1 MTTTGLR
8 PRLNVRQRKDTGY
21 LPHSSPFSLQFR
33 PAILYSDGY
42 LPLVPEDKNE
52 TDKIHT
58 PRIVPQ
64 NWSARHLTP
73 VALAVATVFMLA
85 GCEKSDETVS
95 LYQNADDC
103 SAANPGKSAECTTA
117 YNNALKEA
125 ERTAPKYATR
135 EDCVAE
141 FGEGQCQQAPAQAG
155 MAPEN
160 QAQAQQSS
168 GSFWMPLM
176 AGYMMGRLMGG
187 GAGFAQ
193 QPLFSSKNPTSP
205 AYGKYTDATGKNY
218 GAAQPGR
225 TMTVPKTAMA
235 PKPATTTTVTRGGFG
250 ESVAKQSTM
259 QRSATG
265 TSSRSMGG

>member
-1 MTTTGLR
+1 MKRTKSIR
-8 PRLNVRQRKDTGY
+8 HASFRK
-21 LPHSSPFSLQFR
+21 
-33 PAILYSDGY
+33 
-42 LPLVPEDKNE
+42 
-52 TDKIHT
+52 
-58 PRIVPQ
+58 

-103 SAANPGKSAECTTA
+103 SAANPGKKRRMYHRVQQC
-117 YNNALKEA
+117 A
-125 ERTAPKYATR
+125 ERSRTYCAEIRHR

-193 QPLFSSKNPTSP
+193 QPLFSSKIRP
-205 AYGKYTDATGKNY
+205 AGL
-218 GAAQPGR
+218 R
-225 TMTVPKTAMA
+225 
-235 PKPATTTTVTRGGFG
+235 
-250 ESVAKQSTM
+250 
-259 QRSATG
+259 
-265 TSSRSMGG
+265 

>member
-1 MTTTGLR
+1 MKQCLSIKMLTT
-8 PRLNVRQRKDTGY
+8 VQ
-21 LPHSSPFSLQFR
+21 LQTQAKCR
-33 PAILYSDGY
+33 TYHR
-42 LPLVPEDKNE
+42 V
-52 TDKIHT
+52 
-58 PRIVPQ
+58 Q
-64 NWSARHLTP
+64 Q
-73 VALAVATVFMLA
+73 
-85 GCEKSDETVS
+85 C
-95 LYQNADDC
+95 
-103 SAANPGKSAECTTA
+103 AE
-117 YNNALKEA
+117 EA

-193 QPLFSSKNPTSP
+193 QPLFSSKNPASP

>member
-1 MTTTGLR
+1 MKRTKSINHATF
-8 PRLNVRQRKDTGY
+8 RK
-21 LPHSSPFSLQFR
+21 SF
-33 PAILYSDGY
+33 
-42 LPLVPEDKNE
+42 N
-52 TDKIHT
+52 
-58 PRIVPQ
+58 
-64 NWSARHLTP
+64 ARHLTP
-73 VALAVATVFMLA
+73 VALAVSAVFMLA

-103 SAANPGKSAECTTA
+103 SAANPGKSAVCTTA

-141 FGEGQCQQAPAQAG
+141 FGENQCQQAPAQAG
-155 MAPEN
+155 VAGEN
-160 QAQAQQSS
+160 QAQTHS

-176 AGYMMGRLMGG
+176 AGYMMGRMMGG

-193 QPLFSSKNPTSP
+193 QPLFSSRNPASP
-205 AYGKYTDATGKNY
+205 AYGQYNDASGKSY

-225 TMTVPKTAMA
+225 TMTVPKTALA

-250 ESVAKQSTM
+250 ERVAKQSAM
-259 QRSATG
+259 QRSAASG
-265 TSSRSMGG
+265 TSNRSMGG

>member
-1 MTTTGLR
+1 MKRTKSINHATF
-8 PRLNVRQRKDTGY
+8 RK
-21 LPHSSPFSLQFR
+21 SF
-33 PAILYSDGY
+33 
-42 LPLVPEDKNE
+42 N
-52 TDKIHT
+52 
-58 PRIVPQ
+58 
-64 NWSARHLTP
+64 ARHLTP
-73 VALAVATVFMLA
+73 VALAVSAVFLLA

-141 FGEGQCQQAPAQAG
+141 FGENQCQQAPAQAG
-155 MAPEN
+155 MAGEN
-160 QAQAQQSS
+160 QAQAHNG

-176 AGYMMGRLMGG
+176 AGYMMGRMMGG

-193 QPLFSSKNPTSP
+193 QPLFSSRNPASP
-205 AYGKYTDATGKNY
+205 AYGKYNDASGRSY

-225 TMTVPKTAMA
+225 TMNVPKTALA
-235 PKPATTTTVTRGGFG
+235 P
-250 ESVAKQSTM
+250 
-259 QRSATG
+259 
-265 TSSRSMGG
+265 